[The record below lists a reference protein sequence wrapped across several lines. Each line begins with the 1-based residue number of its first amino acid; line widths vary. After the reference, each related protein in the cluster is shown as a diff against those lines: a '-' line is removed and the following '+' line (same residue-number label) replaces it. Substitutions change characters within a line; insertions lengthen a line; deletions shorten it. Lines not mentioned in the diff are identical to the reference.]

1 MWYKDYGEMNRAF
14 LEFISFIFR
23 RGVFP
28 ICAKNGKF
36 NVFGPQPIGQKS
48 TITKKPGLS

>member
-1 MWYKDYGEMNRAF
+1 MWYKDYGEM
-14 LEFISFIFR
+14 I
-23 RGVFP
+23 FP

-36 NVFGPQPIGQKS
+36 NVFGPQPIGLKS